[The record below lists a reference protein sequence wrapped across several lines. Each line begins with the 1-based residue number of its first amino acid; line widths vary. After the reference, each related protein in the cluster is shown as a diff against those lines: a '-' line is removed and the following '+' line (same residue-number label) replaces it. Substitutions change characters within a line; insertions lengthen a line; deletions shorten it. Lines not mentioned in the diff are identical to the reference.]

1 MGLLILQEHKGSRED
16 CTQGHT
22 AGNEHRKVVTSEP
35 RLEALGLQGTEM
47 MQTEQTDREK

>member
-16 CTQGHT
+16 CTQGHR

-35 RLEALGLQGTEM
+35 RLEALRLQGTEM
-47 MQTEQTDREK
+47 MEMEQTDREK